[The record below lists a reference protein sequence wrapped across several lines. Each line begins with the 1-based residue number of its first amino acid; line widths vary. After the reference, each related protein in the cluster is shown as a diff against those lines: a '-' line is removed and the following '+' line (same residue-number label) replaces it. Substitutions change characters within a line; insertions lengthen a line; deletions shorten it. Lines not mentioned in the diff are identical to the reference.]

1 MKTKPNTPTD
11 KRDVLGVS
19 KVHLKPRMR
28 AALFALAAFPTLA
41 FSQEARLLGEVADGK
56 PAAPVPPKVVPKFSV
71 LSTTTHRLK
80 DRKILMQRVADPR
93 LPERPAPPTAKSKEE
108 VEALRASPEWQ
119 ELIAKYKKTELM
131 MLSATVVDGRATF
144 LRWWHEGEEYEAWS
158 NVDFNHFSG
167 FAEFEAGEKHF
178 AYMMAVGNV
187 SPAGDRNLAWVGK
200 PPELGVDYPAFT
212 IVKGD
217 TSKADALGMMV
228 SMHDLY
234 ENEREK
240 LVAAHESRVTEQ
252 AKREAWLKANPP
264 KPKDTVIQ
272 FWRREAPS
280 RANQQE
286 QQKEG
291 GR

>member
-1 MKTKPNTPTD
+1 MKTNPKTPTY
-11 KRDVLGVS
+11 KRYVFSVS
-19 KVHLKPRMR
+19 KVSLKPRMR
-28 AALFALAAFPTLA
+28 AALFALTAFPTFA
-41 FSQEARLLGEVADGK
+41 FSQEARLLGDVADGK
-56 PAAPVPPKVVPKFSV
+56 PTAAVAPKVLPKFSV
-71 LSTTTHRLK
+71 QSTATYRLK
-80 DRKILMQRVADPR
+80 DRKIVMQRVADPG
-93 LPERPAPPTAKSKEE
+93 LPERPAPPSAKSKEE
-108 VEALRASPEWQ
+108 LEALRASPEWQ
-119 ELIAKYKKTELM
+119 ELVAKHKPTELV
-131 MLSATVVDGRATF
+131 MLSATVVDGKATF
-144 LRWWHEGEEYEAWS
+144 LRWWHEGEEFEAWS

-167 FAEFEAGEKHF
+167 FAEFEAGEKHY
-178 AYMMAVGNV
+178 AYMMAVGNF
-187 SPAGDRNLAWVGK
+187 SSAGDRKLTWLGK

-217 TSKADALGMMV
+217 TAKADALAMMV

-240 LVAAHESRVTEQ
+240 LVAAHDSRVREQ
-252 AKREAWLKANPP
+252 AKQEAWLKANPP

-280 RANQQE
+280 RAIQQG

>member
-1 MKTKPNTPTD
+1 MKTKPKTPTD
-11 KRDVLGVS
+11 MRDVLHVS
-19 KVHLKPRMR
+19 KVSLKPRMR
-28 AALFALAAFPTLA
+28 AALFVMAAFPALA
-41 FSQEARLLGEVADGK
+41 FSQDARLLGEVADGK
-56 PAAPVPPKVVPKFSV
+56 PTAPVAPKVLPKFSV
-71 LSTTTHRLK
+71 QSTTTYRLK
-80 DRKILMQRVADPR
+80 DRKIVMQRVADPG
-93 LPERPAPPTAKSKEE
+93 LPERPAPPSAKSKEE

-119 ELIAKYKKTELM
+119 ELVAKHKPTELV
-131 MLSATVVDGRATF
+131 MLSATVVDGKATF

-167 FAEFEAGEKHF
+167 FAEFEAGEKHY
-178 AYMMAVGNV
+178 AYMLAVGNF
-187 SPAGDRNLAWVGK
+187 SSAGDRNLTWPGK

-217 TSKADALGMMV
+217 TTKANALAMMV

-240 LVAAHESRVTEQ
+240 LVAAHESRVHEQ
-252 AKREAWLKANPP
+252 AKQEAWLKANPP

-280 RANQQE
+280 REYQQG